1 MERSSV
7 GRRWLDLVSL
17 VAMGAGVM
25 LGCSPA
31 ATTTVDPIRKVSSRL
46 ATENG
51 LAENG
56 LAENGLAENGL
67 AENGLSTLDIMKD
80 DPNAIALVQYMYS
93 CAMPPDAHMTLAAFT
108 HRAVDGSIVT
118 EDVQFDGALGLA
130 PEWGSDPSSPYCA
143 TTLLGPCG
151 QCNEESQKWVSA
163 CIL

>member
-1 MERSSV
+1 MAIAARPYAQSSLLLVTKSDREGICAGVATKAAPLLEEITMERSSV

-67 AENGLSTLDIMKD
+67 AEN
-80 DPNAIALVQYMYS
+80 
-93 CAMPPDAHMTLAAFT
+93 
-108 HRAVDGSIVT
+108 
-118 EDVQFDGALGLA
+118 
-130 PEWGSDPSSPYCA
+130 
-143 TTLLGPCG
+143 
-151 QCNEESQKWVSA
+151 
-163 CIL
+163 